1 MTSSPRSTPAPPT
14 TVTAFARRDRSGGRR
29 PAPGRPA
36 QRAPELASLTLDE
49 LRAYRQELITE
60 ESRVSYWRRILHA
73 RLDLASGDTR
83 FDGMRTVL
91 SQHHS
96 DSRRLA
102 QLPVDAPSD
111 GAPPLPDLTV
121 LWATERDDPHGP
133 DSDMV
138 SRLAAA
144 EHQLSAYR
152 RGLHRRLDTATGE
165 LIARYRDEPVLALGA
180 LPGQRRRAGLHPIR

>member
-1 MTSSPRSTPAPPT
+1 MTSSPHSTSAPRT

-29 PAPGRPA
+29 PAPPRRPA
-36 QRAPELASLTLDE
+36 RRAPELASLTLDE
-49 LRAYRQELITE
+49 LRAYRQELLTE

-73 RLDLASGDTR
+73 RLDLSGDTAS
-83 FDGMRTVL
+83 DGMRNVL

-102 QLPVDAPSD
+102 RLPSGYPQDE
-111 GAPPLPDLTV
+111 APPLPDLTV
-121 LWATERDDPHGP
+121 LWATETEAVHGT

-138 SRLAAA
+138 SRLSAA

-152 RGLHRRLDTATGE
+152 RGLHRRLDAATGE
-165 LIARYRDEPVLALGA
+165 LIARYRDEPMLALGA
-180 LPGQRRRAGLHPIR
+180 LPVQRRARLHPVR